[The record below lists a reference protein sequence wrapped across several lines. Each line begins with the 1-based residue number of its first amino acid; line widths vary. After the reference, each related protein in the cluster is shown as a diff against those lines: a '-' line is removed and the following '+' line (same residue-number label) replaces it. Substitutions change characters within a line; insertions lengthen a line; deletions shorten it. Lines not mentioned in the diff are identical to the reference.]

1 MNQNESELL
10 PYSGSI
16 DGLLEKCANL
26 DVDVIEQQVEEQNK
40 YESLYY
46 IMEKFDCSIE
56 EAEVLYEDAMKAVVK
71 EQIDVLVAQGKVKIV
86 GTDADGETLY
96 AAVDAEKK
104 ASKKGKKVS
113 RKKS

>member
-1 MNQNESELL
+1 MNHNESELL

-26 DVDVIEQQVEEQNK
+26 DVDVIEHQVEEQNK

-56 EAEVLYEDAMKAVVK
+56 EAEVLYEDAMKAVIK

-86 GTDADGETLY
+86 GTDADGIVNAPATTATELTIKEP
-96 AAVDAEKK
+96 VI
-104 ASKKGKKVS
+104 V
-113 RKKS
+113 